1 MRRDSRSINQ
11 DLARMLVASYESNQ
25 KSIQSVSTSL
35 ASSQHE
41 LDNLDNT
48 IPKHLEAPS
57 LPLVRLQKEVDD
69 CNGMIKQDT
78 CAINKAQEQLNKLQV
93 KHRTLELERQQL
105 LDRRQHNVVACFLSM
120 RISNEVGH
128 I

>member
-1 MRRDSRSINQ
+1 M
-11 DLARMLVASYESNQ
+11 
-25 KSIQSVSTSL
+25 
-35 ASSQHE
+35 
-41 LDNLDNT
+41 
-48 IPKHLEAPS
+48 
-57 LPLVRLQKEVDD
+57 PLVRLQKEIDD